1 MSAQAVRNYEDVG
14 ILPPAERSETGYRS
28 YTPQHAQALRAFLTL
43 RRGHGY
49 LPAREIMC
57 SLHRGD
63 VESAHRLIDAAHVAM
78 VAERRT
84 RTETAAALG
93 GLSVTTPGPAGRPLT
108 VGALAHRLGVHP
120 ATLRT
125 WETAGILRPERHP
138 ATGYGEYGSDCV
150 RDAEVA
156 RQLRR
161 GGYRLHQVAQFV
173 ASLRAAG
180 DSDALSVFLDAWRD
194 RLITRGR
201 DLLAGAAQL
210 DAYLTLLDGT

>member
-125 WETAGILRPERHP
+125 WETAGILRPERYP
-138 ATGYGEYGSDCV
+138 AT
-150 RDAEVA
+150 
-156 RQLRR
+156 
-161 GGYRLHQVAQFV
+161 
-173 ASLRAAG
+173 ASTDRTAYATPRSPGNSAAAG
-180 DSDALSVFLDAWRD
+180 TGCIRSRSSSRRCAQRVDSDALSVFLDAWRD